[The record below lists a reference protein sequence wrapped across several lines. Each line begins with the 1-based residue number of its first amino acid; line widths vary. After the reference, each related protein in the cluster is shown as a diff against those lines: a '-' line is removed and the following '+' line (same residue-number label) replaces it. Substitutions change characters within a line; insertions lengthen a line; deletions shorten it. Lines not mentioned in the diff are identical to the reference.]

1 MAATAKKFIVPM
13 SNEAFDELAILY
25 IRVSTTEQAL
35 EGYSV
40 DEQIARLKNYCQAF
54 GIKIY
59 KVVVDPGY
67 SGSSLDRPGIQEV
80 IRDVRAKRAQKV
92 IVWKLDRLSRSQK
105 DTLIMLED
113 VFLENDCDFVS
124 MMESFD
130 TSTPFG
136 RAIVGILAAFA
147 QLERENIRERTT
159 MGRVARIAKG
169 YYSGSHAP
177 LGYHF
182 KPGCNDLI
190 VDDYEAVIVREI
202 FSSFLAG
209 KSINGIGAAMAEKYG
224 SVRKFNGTMIRRIL
238 RNSVYIGKVRV
249 NDVLYDGVHEPLI
262 SETDFYM
269 VAAVMEYNQQIY
281 KQCERSESLL
291 TGLIWCGDCGARMH
305 PKRITSGYPLRR
317 YVCYSVSR
325 TRKSMIRKENCSNRL
340 HPYTQEELEDII
352 KGEVIKLAVDDAY
365 LREIITED
373 TGPGPI
379 DEAELFEERLAEV
392 SKQMKKL
399 IDLYQIGAVELS
411 DIQVNLGELKREKE
425 TLQNN
430 IYAAKENPTP
440 QSDVIRSYAHSFKE
454 AVEKG
459 DDETVRQIVRMLI
472 NKVIV
477 LNEDIEIQWSF
488 C

>member
-1 MAATAKKFIVPM
+1 MKKQKANTNPAV
-13 SNEAFDELAILY
+13 AFKADAAILY
-25 IRVSTTEQAL
+25 VRVSTTEQAM

-40 DEQIARLKNYCQAF
+40 DEQTSRLKNYCKAMD
-54 GIKIY
+54 IKIH
-59 KVVVDPGY
+59 KVIVDPGY

-80 IRDVRAKRAQKV
+80 IREVRSKRAQKV

-113 VFLENDCDFVS
+113 VFLENECDFVS

-169 YYSGSHAP
+169 YYAGTHAP
-177 LGYHF
+177 LGYRF
-182 KPGCNDLI
+182 KPGCNDLV
-190 VDDYEAVIVREI
+190 VDNYEASIVREI
-202 FSSFLAG
+202 FSSFLSG
-209 KSINGIGAAMAEKYG
+209 TSINAIAAAMKAKHD
-224 SVRKFNGTMIRRIL
+224 SIRKFTGTFIRRTL

-249 NDVLYDGVHEPLI
+249 NDVLYDGVHEAIIP
-262 SETDFYM
+262 ETEFFM
-269 VAAVMEYNQQIY
+269 ASAILEYNQQIK

-291 TGLIWCGDCGARMH
+291 TGLIYCGDCGARMH
-305 PKRITSGYPLRR
+305 PRRIARGYELRR

-325 TRKSMIRKENCSNRL
+325 TSKPMIRSDHCTNRL

-352 KGEVIKLAVDDAY
+352 KGEVIKLATDDEY
-365 LREIITED
+365 LREIVAED
-373 TGPGPI
+373 SGDDQL
-379 DEAELFEERLAEV
+379 DELVLLEDRLSEV
-392 SKQMKKL
+392 SKQMQKL
-399 IDLYQIGAVELS
+399 IDLYQIGVVNLP
-411 DIQVNLGELKREKE
+411 DIQNNLADLKREKE

-430 IYAAKENPTP
+430 IYAAKENPSP
-440 QSDVIRSYAHSFKE
+440 QMDTVRSYAFSFKE
-454 AVEKG
+454 AVESG
-459 DDETVRQIVRMLI
+459 DDETVRQIVRILI
-472 NKVIV
+472 NKIVV
-477 LNEDIEIQWSF
+477 LNDDIEIQWSF